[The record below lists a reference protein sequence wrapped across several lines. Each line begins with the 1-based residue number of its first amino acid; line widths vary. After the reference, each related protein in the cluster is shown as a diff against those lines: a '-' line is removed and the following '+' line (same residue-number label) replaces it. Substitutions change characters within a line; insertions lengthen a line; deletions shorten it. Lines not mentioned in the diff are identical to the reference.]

1 MLAKVYSSAVIGLEG
16 VLVEVE
22 VDIAQGLPSFT
33 IVGLGDT
40 AVQESRERVRAAV
53 RNCGASFPMKRITV
67 NLAPADLRKAGP
79 AYDLPIAIGL
89 LLASEQVRGDVHDAV
104 FIGELGLD
112 GAVRHID
119 GVLPMVAV
127 AREQGIRRVFVPQE
141 DAAEAA
147 LVSGI
152 SIIPVQR
159 LDDLTAHLSGVKA
172 LPEYLSRPIDTAPP
186 PVYPVD
192 FSVVRGQ
199 EHVKRALE
207 IAAAGGHHVLMT
219 GSPGSGKN
227 AHGARADLDPAAA
240 DRE

>member
-1 MLAKVYSSAVIGLEG
+1 
-16 VLVEVE
+16 
-22 VDIAQGLPSFT
+22 
-33 IVGLGDT
+33 
-40 AVQESRERVRAAV
+40 
-53 RNCGASFPMKRITV
+53 MKRITV

-89 LLASEQVRGDVHDAV
+89 LLASEQVQGDVHDAV

-112 GAVRHID
+112 GAVRHTD
-119 GVLPMVAV
+119 GVLPMVAI
-127 AREQGIRRVFVPQE
+127 AKEQGIRRVFVPQE

-152 SIIPVQR
+152 TIIPVQR
-159 LDDLTAHLSGVKA
+159 LDDLTAHLSDAKT
-172 LPEYLSRPIDTAPP
+172 LPAYVGTPIDAAPM

-219 GSPGSGKN
+219 GSPGSGKTLMR
-227 AHGARADLDPAAA
+227 ARSS
-240 DRE
+240 RSCRR